1 MTVEELRKIGFK
13 PNQWLDSNDPD
24 EQMEIHKLLENL
36 KVTSLYLNTEN
47 RIKVGHFNNSVK
59 YIFYEK
65 FKDDVLFLKTGKYD
79 AILKPEYAL
88 TIEEFRSIIKNTKKF
103 IDNSNS
109 NNNTILNE
117 QLKKI

>member
-1 MTVEELRKIGFK
+1 
-13 PNQWLDSNDPD
+13 
-24 EQMEIHKLLENL
+24 MEIHKLLENL

-47 RIKVGHFNNSVK
+47 RINANHFKYSVR

-65 FKDDVLFLKTGKYD
+65 FKDNVLFLKIDEYD
-79 AILKPEYAL
+79 AMLKPEYAL
-88 TIEEFRSIIKNTKKF
+88 TIEEFKSIIKNTKF

-117 QLKKI
+117 QLKTI

>member
-36 KVTSLYLNTEN
+36 KVTLYLNTEH
-47 RIKVGHFNNSVK
+47 RINANHFKDSVR

-65 FKDDVLFLKTGKYD
+65 FKDNVLFLKVDEHY

-88 TIEEFRSIIKNTKKF
+88 TIEEFKSIIKNTKKF

-117 QLKKI
+117 QLKTI